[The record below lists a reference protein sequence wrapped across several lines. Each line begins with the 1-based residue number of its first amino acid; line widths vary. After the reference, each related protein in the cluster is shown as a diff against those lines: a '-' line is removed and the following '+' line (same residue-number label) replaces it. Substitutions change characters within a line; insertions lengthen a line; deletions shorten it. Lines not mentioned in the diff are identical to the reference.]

1 MYSLLALHLFPSQLT
16 MQFDKNLFFYPLQK
30 YDTFGL
36 DMSLQVLCGTVEDEP
51 QFRDL
56 IVQWIAEG
64 SVPEFLVF
72 VGESEKKR
80 QSRKRRY
87 QEETKEAEEAL
98 REMRADTS
106 ECGKREQR
114 EGCGLSTLLLLP
126 FLH

>member
-1 MYSLLALHLFPSQLT
+1 
-16 MQFDKNLFFYPLQK
+16 
-30 YDTFGL
+30 
-36 DMSLQVLCGTVEDEP
+36 MSLQVLCGTVEDEP

-56 IVQWIAEG
+56 IGQWIAEG
-64 SVPEFLVF
+64 SVPEFPAF

-80 QSRKRRY
+80 QSQKRSY
-87 QEETKEAEEAL
+87 QEETKG
-98 REMRADTS
+98 ADTS